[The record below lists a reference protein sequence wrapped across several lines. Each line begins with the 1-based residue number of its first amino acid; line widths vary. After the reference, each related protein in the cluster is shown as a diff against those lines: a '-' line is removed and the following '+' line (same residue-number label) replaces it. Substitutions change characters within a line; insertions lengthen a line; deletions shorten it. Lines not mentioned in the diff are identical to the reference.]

1 MRAQLLQLLILNTEG
16 TVLYFANF
24 ALCGYWVGARRKVN
38 RTLIQIIL
46 RPLFYTWFLTVKWHF
61 FSKELQVARYYFCI
75 ILPWIIV
82 FFLPCIFFV
91 ETAYKSPPPT
101 SKPPLPATALATS
114 REEGAG

>member
-1 MRAQLLQLLILNTEG
+1 MRAQLLQLLILNTKG

-38 RTLIQIIL
+38 GTLIQIIL

-61 FSKELQVARYYFCI
+61 FSKELQVARYYFGI

-82 FFLPCIFFV
+82 YFLPCIFFV